1 MIHSTS
7 AFGELMISAVP
18 GRPDNCFELLVQSV
32 TDYAIYMLDPTG
44 VIVSWNAGA
53 RRFKGYEADEII
65 GQHFSRFYTAEDQAS
80 GVPALALYTAEHDGR
95 FEAEGWRVRKGDT
108 RFWASVVIDPI
119 RDPSGQLLGFAKIT
133 RDMTEQRSA
142 REALRHSEE
151 RFRLLVDSV
160 TDYAIYMLDPVGTVT
175 SWNRG
180 AERCKGYSADEIVG
194 QNFSRFYSEEDRIAG
209 LPSRALHT
217 AEQEGRFEAEGWRI
231 RKDGTRFWANVVIDP
246 IRDPLGQLHGFA
258 KVTRDI
264 TEKMEAQRELDEARE
279 ALFQAQKMEA
289 IGQLTGGVAHDFNNL
304 LMVVLSSLE
313 LLRKRLPD
321 DERLLSLVYNAE
333 RAAQRGAS
341 LTQRMLAFARRQDL
355 DVGPVDL
362 VDLVRGMRDLLQR
375 SLGPTIQIETRFP
388 LSLPAVRTDAN
399 QLEAA
404 LLNLAVNARDAMPK
418 GGPLV
423 IAAKEEELDARN
435 PVNLPPGSYVCLS
448 VEDSGE
454 GMNEETLARATDP
467 FFTTKGIGK
476 GTGLGLPMVHGL
488 AEQSGGRLSIASQK
502 DVGTTVSMWLP
513 VYGAEVRSDAC
524 SEKAP
529 EAAHADE
536 RHLTVLAVD
545 DDALVL
551 MNTVAMLEDEGHV
564 VIEATSGT
572 DALEVLRR
580 GERVDL
586 VITDQ
591 AMPRMTGLELTK
603 IIKSEWPKLPVIMAT
618 GYAELP
624 EGAGFDLIRLSKP
637 FTQAQLVEAL
647 SQASQPVGVFR
658 RMTRLLRSKQ

>member
-258 KVTRDI
+258 KVTRDL
-264 TEKMEAQRELDEARE
+264 TERREAQRALDEARD
-279 ALFQAQKMEA
+279 AIVQTQKMDA
-289 IGQLTGGVAHDFNNL
+289 IGKLTGGVAHDFNNL
-304 LMVVLSSLE
+304 LAVIVGSLD
-313 LLRKRLPD
+313 LARQRMASGADISRYLD
-321 DERLLSLVYNAE
+321 NAMAAAE
-333 RAAQRGAS
+333 RGAT
-341 LTQRMLAFARRQDL
+341 LTQRMLAFARKQEL
-355 DVGPVDL
+355 KLQCVDCIA
-362 VDLVRGMRDLLQR
+362 LVRDMADLLQTT
-375 SLGPTIQIETRFP
+375 LGSGITIETRFP
-388 LSLPAVRTDAN
+388 LAMVPAHADPT
-399 QLEAA
+399 QLELA
-404 LLNLAVNARDAMPK
+404 LLNLAVNARDAMP
-418 GGPLV
+418 GGGLIIV
-423 IAAKEEELDARN
+423 EAAEIAVDVGERPDLAAGAYIRLAVTDA
-435 PVNLPPGSYVCLS
+435 
-448 VEDSGE
+448 GE
-454 GMNEETLARATDP
+454 GMDEATLQRAREP
-467 FFTTKGIGK
+467 FFTTKGVGK
-476 GTGLGLPMVHGL
+476 GTGLGLSMVHGF
-488 AEQSGGRLSIASQK
+488 AQQCGGSLTLSSEVG
-502 DVGTTVSMWLP
+502 VGTTVALWLP
-513 VYGAEVRSDAC
+513 VASADTAEPAPAC
-524 SEKAP
+524 FQM
-529 EAAHADE
+529 ADDID
-536 RHLTVLAVD
+536 TPMVILAVD
-545 DDALVL
+545 DDDLVL
-551 MNTVAMLEDEGHV
+551 MNTAGGLEDLGHTVFQASNAVDALRLLEQGAIDLV
-564 VIEATSGT
+564 VTDHAMPGMTGAQLADAIEACFPG
-572 DALEVLRR
+572 
-580 GERVDL
+580 
-586 VITDQ
+586 
-591 AMPRMTGLELTK
+591 
-603 IIKSEWPKLPVIMAT
+603 LPVIIIT
-618 GYAELP
+618 GFAELP
-624 EGAGFDLIRLSKP
+624 PHASARPRLDKP
-637 FTQAQLVEAL
+637 FKQADLARIVK
-647 SQASQPVGVFR
+647 ASRPSRAGDP
-658 RMTRLLRSKQ
+658 LLDATVTPHGG